1 MTIKKGNE
9 MDCRK
14 KKHFPSPNQKKRNE
28 KKSSQR
34 IPQRLSMARKNNS
47 TPIELETKDLRSSG
61 KYEKNKT
68 KKKQQQKNKTKTAR
82 FTRGKPDFDWSLL
95 RLLSCFRGFDWLLLG
110 FTGFYRV
117 LLGFTGFY

>member
-1 MTIKKGNE
+1 

-14 KKHFPSPNQKKRNE
+14 KNISLPLTKKKGMK

-117 LLGFTGFY
+117 LWGFTGFY

>member
-14 KKHFPSPNQKKRNE
+14 KNKKITLPLTKKKGMK

-68 KKKQQQKNKTKTAR
+68 KKNNNKKTKQ
-82 FTRGKPDFDWSLL
+82 KPHASLAANPISIGL
-95 RLLSCFRGFDWLLLG
+95 
-110 FTGFYRV
+110 Y
-117 LLGFTGFY
+117 

>member
-1 MTIKKGNE
+1 

-14 KKHFPSPNQKKRNE
+14 KNISLPLTKKKGMK

-68 KKKQQQKNKTKTAR
+68 KKNNNKKTKQ
-82 FTRGKPDFDWSLL
+82 KPHASLAANPISIGL
-95 RLLSCFRGFDWLLLG
+95 
-110 FTGFYRV
+110 Y
-117 LLGFTGFY
+117 